1 MSNQVTYTLD
11 QKYHIVVWS
20 HKGYSYKQI
29 NDLFSKMFENK
40 PAPSPNTIQRILE
53 NLRRYGCLVP
63 KNHKRERKVRPI
75 DPERER
81 RNRRICECVEANPT
95 LSLKEIA
102 KEVGTSSV
110 TVAKVLRTNKYQQY
124 KIDESKGLMLLPV
137 RPKAKCKLE
146 NIIKSEPD
154 EITQTTETT
163 RSTNH
168 QETTSSDLS

>member
-1 MSNQVTYTLD
+1 MFFVFVVSFEVVFFKTIMSNQVTYTLD

-81 RNRRICECVEANPT
+81 RNRRICECVEENPT

-124 KIDESKGLMLLPV
+124 KIV
-137 RPKAKCKLE
+137 C
-146 NIIKSEPD
+146 NILIFSNFFFIKQ
-154 EITQTTETT
+154 I
-163 RSTNH
+163 
-168 QETTSSDLS
+168 